1 MIKILFIGDSLTF
14 GFGVKK
20 EDSWVN
26 LCSKNLNINTLNK
39 GLNGDSTSGMLC
51 GSYEDIILNSPSY
64 VCIMGGTN
72 DFFMGLSVDSV
83 LENLIL
89 LSKESMNNNII
100 PILCAPIPI
109 NLEMAKCLWDEFI
122 DYEIVNSKLIALK
135 YRIKDFCE
143 NNNIFYIDMHS
154 LYCKDSY
161 KNLYIDGV
169 HPNKIGHD
177 LIAHNFITQFKKFH
191 TN

>member
-1 MIKILFIGDSLTF
+1 MVKILFIGDSLTF
-14 GFGVKK
+14 GFGIKK
-20 EDSWVN
+20 EDRWVN
-26 LCSKNLNINTLNK
+26 LCSKTLNIITINK

-51 GSYEDIILNSPSY
+51 RSYEDIILNSPSY

-72 DFFMGLSVDSV
+72 DFFMNLSVDSV
-83 LENLIL
+83 IENLIL
-89 LSKESMNNNII
+89 LSKEAINNNII
-100 PILCAPIPI
+100 PILCTPIPV
-109 NLEMAKCLWDEFI
+109 NAEMAKSFWDEFI
-122 DYEIVNSKLIALK
+122 DYEAVNSKLIQLK

-154 LYCKDSY
+154 LYCKNSY
-161 KNLYIDGV
+161 EILYIDGV

-177 LIAHNFITQFKKFH
+177 LISYNFITHFKNYH